1 VTRWRGVSDADVE
14 HVSSVRFEVLR
25 VALVGCC
32 SAVELELGLGLGLRG
47 IVGVKYAER
56 LSFKELGA
64 AAAVGLLWF
73 TVGDAG
79 RNSLGSAGGCGVCSR
94 GAKIWLSDGRWG
106 SETVGD
112 SGMV

>member
-1 VTRWRGVSDADVE
+1 MSDAAVE

-25 VALVGCC
+25 GGLAGCC
-32 SAVELELGLGLGLRG
+32 SVVELERSLGLRG

-56 LSFKELGA
+56 LSFKGLGVV
-64 AAAVGLLWF
+64 AAAVGLFWF
-73 TVGDAG
+73 TVGGAG
-79 RNSLGSAGGCGVCSR
+79 RKSLGSAGGCGVCSR
-94 GAKIWLSDGRWG
+94 GAKRWLSDGRWG